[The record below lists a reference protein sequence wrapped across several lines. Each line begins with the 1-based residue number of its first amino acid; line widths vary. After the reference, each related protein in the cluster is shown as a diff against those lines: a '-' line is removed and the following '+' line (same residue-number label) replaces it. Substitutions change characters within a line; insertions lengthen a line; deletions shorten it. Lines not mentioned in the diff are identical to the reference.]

1 MKESQ
6 IGIYFENTDV
16 PVYKSTG
23 ASGFDLRAHFNL
35 NVAHL
40 TIKELND
47 IIKDNKYD
55 VIYDLYHKE
64 YKGKEWVISFD
75 TFKSSVIAGLKRAI
89 DEKLDISFMVEHEI
103 DMFNLMLPYTIAKF
117 DTNIYTEIPE
127 EDEMQVRPRSG
138 ISLSMMLDVR
148 FGTVDND
155 WRGNTGIIVHN
166 PSPYTY
172 VIVPG
177 MRLAQAVI
185 AEKKQAVFDIKSS
198 KEELTETER
207 GDNGFG
213 STGV

>member
-6 IGIYFENTDV
+6 IGIYFDNTDV
-16 PVYKSTG
+16 PVYKSAG

-40 TIKELND
+40 TIKELQD
-47 IIKDNKYD
+47 IIKNNKYD
-55 VIYDLYHKE
+55 AIYDLYHKE

-89 DEKLDISFMVEHEI
+89 DEKLDISFMMEHKI

-185 AEKKQAVFDIKSS
+185 AEKKQAVFEIKSS
-198 KEELTETER
+198 KEELTKTER